1 MAIKQLT
8 EEQIRNWTLEEKDKW
23 WLKNV
28 YRGDMRQ
35 LTIRSGITGALLGS
49 ILSVTNLYIGIKTGW
64 TLGVGITS
72 VILSYATFKLLSKI
86 NLGNEMTVL
95 ENNAMQSIA
104 TSAGYMTSPLVA
116 SLPAYMM
123 VTGQVI
129 PMWQAYVWMV
139 VLGLMGMLY
148 AFPLKKKY
156 INDEQLPFPEGYAA
170 GVVLDNLHESDG
182 KEGLLKA
189 KILGM
194 GALVAAIIEFLRN
207 EAVLAKAGLKFLTLP
222 AHWDDFVYKFTT
234 PKLGGIPFKELT
246 IGLDSSIVMMG
257 TGMLMSIKATSSMLL
272 GAFLNYFI
280 LAPILINKGIIVGT
294 GFKNI
299 TMWALWGGAAMMTT
313 SSIFSFLISGNTF
326 SSLTELFKKKG
337 EKKNKQHHSDV
348 LSSIELPRMVS
359 YIGIPVLGIFVMIMG
374 KSFFG
379 IDYWL
384 SAVAIP
390 LVFVFS
396 IMAVKSTGVTAITP
410 SGALGKMTQVTYAV
424 LAPGNMGT
432 NLITAGITAEACG
445 SASNLLMDIKPAYML
460 GGKPRH
466 QAMGHAIGIVCGG
479 LVAVPVFY
487 LMFGG
492 DISLFTTEKFPM
504 PGATVWKAVAEVL
517 SKGLG
522 ALHPTAQ
529 VAVLVGAIMGIVFEF
544 FNHRSK
550 GKFPLSPV
558 AFGIA
563 FVLPFNIALEFFIG
577 SLIFWLM
584 SKKPEEKR
592 SARFQTI
599 LENKES
605 IGAGIIAGGSI
616 VGIALMIMET
626 AL

>member
-1 MAIKQLT
+1 M
-8 EEQIRNWTLEEKDKW
+8 E
-23 WLKNV
+23 
-28 YRGDMRQ
+28 
-35 LTIRSGITGALLGS
+35 LGK
-49 ILSVTNLYIGIKTGW
+49 V
-64 TLGVGITS
+64 
-72 VILSYATFKLLSKI
+72 
-86 NLGNEMTVL
+86 LGNISE
-95 ENNAMQSIA
+95 
-104 TSAGYMTSPLVA
+104 
-116 SLPAYMM
+116 AYRK
-123 VTGQVI
+123 
-129 PMWQAYVWMV
+129 
-139 VLGLMGMLY
+139 LG
-148 AFPLKKKY
+148 A
-156 INDEQLPFPEGYAA
+156 I
-170 GVVLDNLHESDG
+170 
-182 KEGLLKA
+182 
-189 KILGM
+189 
-194 GALVAAIIEFLRN
+194 VAAVIELLRSKL
-207 EAVLAKAGLKFLTLP
+207 VMAKVGLKFLTLP
-222 AHWDDFVYKFTT
+222 AHWDHLIYKFAN
-234 PKLGGIPFKELT
+234 PKLGGIPLKELT

-257 TGMLMSIKATSSMLL
+257 TGMLMSIKATASMLL
-272 GAFLNYFI
+272 GACINYFI
-280 LAPILINKGIIVGT
+280 FAPILINKGIIVGT

-326 SSLTELFKKKG
+326 SSITELFKKKG
-337 EKKNKQHHSDV
+337 EKKDKKHHSDV
-348 LSSIELPRMVS
+348 LASIELPRMVS
-359 YIGIPVLGIFVMIMG
+359 YIGIPVLGVFVMIMG

-384 SAVAIP
+384 SAVAVP

-410 SGALGKMTQVTYAV
+410 GGVLGKMTQVTYAI
-424 LAPGNMGT
+424 LAPGHMGT
-432 NLITAGITAEACG
+432 NLITAGITSETCL

-487 LMFGG
+487 MMFQG

-529 VAVLVGAIMGIVFEF
+529 VAVLVGAVMGVVFEF
-544 FNHRSK
+544 FNHRTR
-550 GKFPLSPV
+550 GKFPLSPI

-563 FVLPFNIALEFFIG
+563 FVLPFNISLEFFIG

-584 SKKPEEKR
+584 GKKPEEKR
-592 SARFQTI
+592 SFRFQTI
-599 LENKES
+599 FENKES

-626 AL
+626 VF